1 MMFFFSIQKRVFHVG
16 TSSIVTCRI
25 TLWFSSYRFWIFLL
39 SLHLHFLFSL
49 FAFVTWNL
57 SIIFLLWFV
66 VYRKV
71 IDFCVL
77 VSLPKTLLN
86 FLFIMVFRFIILKF
100 PDVQSCCLLIGM
112 VLILPFKFLCFQL
125 FSLVYFHS
133 LISLL

>member
-1 MMFFFSIQKRVFHVG
+1 MG

-71 IDFCVL
+71 IDFSVL

-86 FLFIMVFRFIILKF
+86 FLFIMFFRFIILKF

>member
-1 MMFFFSIQKRVFHVG
+1 MG